1 MVSETLGRRRIRRGR
16 RRRRRRRMRNV
27 WNFENLVDIIVVPVW
42 ASYCRVLVTYIGDQN
57 PEV

>member
-1 MVSETLGRRRIRRGR
+1 MIRRGR
-16 RRRRRRRMRNV
+16 RQRRSRGMRNV
-27 WNFENLVDIIVVPVW
+27 WKFENLVDIIVVPVW